1 MSVCARA
8 DKQVLPFSSAF
19 AVGTA
24 GAGACALLRLL
35 QLRKPF
41 NLLPQRSAHARA
53 AAAVARYLLSERS
66 QTRVRPRA
74 IVRSCVRACLNVG
87 AWICARAHARC
98 VDGDA
103 PAATLLCASICLR
116 AHCGSVRA

>member
-1 MSVCARA
+1 MCVRACMRFHASVRDCVRVCAAACLRAQACARACVRACVCVSVCARA

-74 IVRSCVRACLNVG
+74 IVRSCVRA
-87 AWICARAHARC
+87 
-98 VDGDA
+98 
-103 PAATLLCASICLR
+103 
-116 AHCGSVRA
+116 

>member
-1 MSVCARA
+1 VSACARA

-24 GAGACALLRLL
+24 GAGACSLLRLL

-66 QTRVRPRA
+66 HTRVRPRA

-87 AWICARAHARC
+87 AHARC